1 MKSKDRLLKVLS
13 AFAALIIVLF
23 FASEIYNL
31 TTKSFMTQIVYEQT
45 VLDTVDARMFVIRE
59 ETVLTV
65 PASGVTVPLADN
77 AERVSKGSAIAA
89 VFMSEESAENY
100 VELQSLQNKLSAYQK
115 IDGQLRLANIDLE
128 KLNDEI
134 NSEFK
139 EILDCSYN
147 NDFENLDEYKLA
159 LSEKLSR
166 KQISLDK
173 DVDCTQKIA
182 SLQNEIAALSAS
194 STPSQIITAEA
205 SGYYVSKE
213 DGFENVIS
221 VENIDNL
228 TEDDLKTALESE
240 EKESTVGSIG
250 KIIDGY
256 NWYVATIVES
266 VHASAFSKDKPITL
280 IFGDSEEDSVS
291 THLHSV
297 KKVNDKESLVIF
309 RCTLMNEKLSSLRK
323 INGKIV
329 INNFTGLKVDRD
341 AVRLDE
347 SGNTGVYVRRGNI
360 VNFRSIN
367 IVYSED
373 SFVVAVKPGENS
385 DIDLSYTHLKQYDE
399 VVISGKELKDGMVIG

>member
-1 MKSKDRLLKVLS
+1 MKTKDRLLKVLS
-13 AFAALIIVLF
+13 ALAAVIIALF

-31 TTKSFMTQIVYEQT
+31 TTKSFMTQVVREQT
-45 VLDTVDARMFVIRE
+45 VLDTVDAKMFVIRE

-65 PASGVTVPLADN
+65 PSSGVTVPLADN

-89 VFMSEESAENY
+89 VFASEEAAENY
-100 VELQSLQNKLSAYQK
+100 VELQALQNKLSAYQK

-134 NSEFK
+134 NSDFK
-139 EILDCSYN
+139 DILNCGYN
-147 NDFENLDEYKLA
+147 NDFENLGGLKLS

-173 DVDCTQKIA
+173 EVDCTQKIA
-182 SLQNEIAALSAS
+182 MLQNEIAALSAS

-205 SGYYVSKE
+205 SGYYVNKE

-228 TEDDLKTALESE
+228 TADDLNSALDSE
-240 EKESTVGSIG
+240 KKEPTVGSIG

-256 NWYVATIVES
+256 NWYVAAVVES
-266 VHASAFSKDKPITL
+266 VHASSFAKDKPVTL
-280 IFGDSEEDSVS
+280 IFGDSDDDAVS
-291 THLHSV
+291 TYLYSV
-297 KKVNDKESLVIF
+297 KKISDKESLVIF

-329 INNFTGLKVDRD
+329 LNNFTGLKVDRD

-347 SGNTGVYVRRGNI
+347 NGNTGVYVRRGNI
-360 VNFRSIN
+360 VNFRSVN

-373 SFVVAVKPGENS
+373 SFIVAVKPNEDSN
-385 DIDLSYTHLKQYDE
+385 IDLPYTHLKQYDE

>member
-1 MKSKDRLLKVLS
+1 
-13 AFAALIIVLF
+13 
-23 FASEIYNL
+23 
-31 TTKSFMTQIVYEQT
+31 MTQIVYEQT

-240 EKESTVGSIG
+240 EKESTAGSIG

>member
-1 MKSKDRLLKVLS
+1 
-13 AFAALIIVLF
+13 
-23 FASEIYNL
+23 
-31 TTKSFMTQIVYEQT
+31 MTQIVYEQT

>member
-1 MKSKDRLLKVLS
+1 MLRVLS
-13 AFAALIIVLF
+13 AFAAVVIVIF

-45 VLDTVDARMFVIRE
+45 VLDTIDARMFVIRE

-65 PASGVTVPLADN
+65 PSSGVTVPLADN

-89 VFMSEESAENY
+89 VFNSEESAENY
-100 VELQSLQNKLSAYQK
+100 VKLQALQTRLSAYQK
-115 IDGQLRLANIDLE
+115 IDGQLKFANIDLE

-134 NSEFK
+134 DSDLK
-139 EILDCSYN
+139 DILDCSYN
-147 NDFENLDEYKLA
+147 NDYENLGEYKLS

-166 KQISLDK
+166 KQISLEK
-173 DVDCTQKIA
+173 EVDCTQKIA
-182 SLQNEIAALSAS
+182 MLQNEIASLYTS
-194 STPSQIITAEA
+194 STPAQIITAEA
-205 SGYYVSKE
+205 SGYYVNKE
-213 DGFENVIS
+213 DGFENVIT

-228 TEDDLKTALESE
+228 TEEDLESALQSDK
-240 EKESTVGSIG
+240 KEPTAGSIG

-256 NWYVATIVES
+256 NWYVAAKIES
-266 VHASAFSKDKPITL
+266 VHASDFTKNKPVTL
-280 IFGDSEEDSVS
+280 IFGDSEEDAVS
-291 THLHSV
+291 TYLYSV
-297 KKVNDKESLVIF
+297 KKINDKESLVVF

-329 INNFTGLKVDRD
+329 LNNFTGLKVNRD

-347 SGNTGVYVRRGNI
+347 NGNTGVYVRRGNI
-360 VNFRSIN
+360 VNFRSVN

-373 SFVVAVKPGENS
+373 SFIVAVKPSETSG
-385 DIDLSYTHLKQYDE
+385 IDLPYTHLKQYDE

>member
-1 MKSKDRLLKVLS
+1 MKSKDRLLKILS

-59 ETVLTV
+59 ESVLTV
-65 PASGVTVPLADN
+65 PTSGVTVPLADN
-77 AERVSKGSAIAA
+77 AERVSKGSSIAA

-182 SLQNEIAALSAS
+182 TLQNEIAELSAT
-194 STPSQIITAEA
+194 STPAQIITAEA

-228 TEDDLKTALESE
+228 TEEELKSALDSEKKDATA
-240 EKESTVGSIG
+240 GSIG

-256 NWYVATIVES
+256 NWYVATIVDS

-291 THLHSV
+291 TYLYSV
-297 KKVNDKESLVIF
+297 KKINDKESLVVF

-347 SGNTGVYVRRGNI
+347 NGNTGVYVRRGNI
-360 VNFRSIN
+360 VNFRSVY

-373 SFVVAVKPGENS
+373 SFVVAVKPSENS
-385 DIDLSYTHLKQYDE
+385 DIELPYTHLKQYDE